1 MKNFNLKGLLPRKSL
16 LLPIL
21 FFSISIASCKK
32 DKNPFIDLPMLPL
45 SGPDQI
51 FFALSN
57 NNLHKFNAKNAG
69 TVLSSVAITGLA
81 PAEKIMSID
90 FRPAT
95 GELYGVSNTNKL
107 FVIRLNGVARAIG
120 TGLSPAINGTT
131 VSIDFNPTV
140 DRIRLVTNTGQNL
153 RIHPETGA
161 VVATDGVIN
170 GITSPNISGIAY
182 TNSKAGSA
190 TTVLFDIDLTS
201 KKLYKQDPPNN
212 GKLVEVGALG
222 LEIGSDAAFDISP
235 DNTKA
240 LVAGTIAGASSL
252 YTIHLETGK
261 GTLIGKFPASTA
273 VEGLAIPTD
282 PVAYAVDNANN
293 FLIFNPVNPG
303 TPIAKVITGLAPSE
317 TVLGIDFRPANGQI
331 YALGSSSR
339 LYTVNAATGAFTVV
353 GSGVLST
360 LLTGSSYGFDFNP
373 TVDRIRVVGNNGQNL
388 RLHPETGAVAAI
400 DGILK
405 PGTPAVSAAAYTNN
419 FAGATE
425 TVLFDIDHVTDKLY
439 KQTPPNEGILV
450 EVGALGINVE
460 NTNGFDIGS
469 NSGTAYAIL
478 TVAGINK
485 IYTINLTSGIATSV
499 ADFPKTVTA
508 MTLGLGI

>member
-1 MKNFNLKGLLPRKSL
+1 MKNFNLKAFLPSKSL
-16 LLPIL
+16 LLPL
-21 FFSISIASCKK
+21 FFLSMAVASCKK
-32 DKNPFIDLPMLPL
+32 DKNPFIDLPV
-45 SGPDQI
+45 SGPDQL
-51 FFALSN
+51 FFGLSN
-57 NNLHKFNAKNAG
+57 NSLHKFNAKNAG
-69 TVLSSVAITGLA
+69 NAISSVAITGLA
-81 PAEKIMSID
+81 ANEKMLSID

-95 GELYGVSNTNKL
+95 GELYGVSNTSKL
-107 FVIRLNGVARAIG
+107 YVIRLNGIARAIG
-120 TGLSPAINGTT
+120 TGFSPAIDGTA

-161 VVATDGVIN
+161 VAATDGIIN
-170 GITSPNISGIAY
+170 GIASPKISGVAY

-190 TTVLFDIDLTS
+190 TTVLFDIDLNS
-201 KKLYKQDPPNN
+201 KKLYKQDPPNE
-212 GKLVEVGALG
+212 GKLVEVGPLG
-222 LEIGSDAAFDISP
+222 VEIGSNAAFDIAP

-240 LVAGTIAGASSL
+240 LVAGTTAGASNL
-252 YTIHLETGK
+252 YTINLETGK
-261 GTLIGKFPASTA
+261 ATLAGKFPTSTA
-273 VEGLAIPTD
+273 IEGLAIPTD

-303 TPIAKVITGLAPSE
+303 TPVAKAITGLAPSE
-317 TVLGIDFRPANGQI
+317 TVLGIDFRPLNGQI

-353 GSGVLST
+353 GTGVLST

-373 TVDRIRVVGNNGQNL
+373 TVDRIRVVGNDGQNL
-388 RLHPETGAVAAI
+388 RLHPETGAVVAI
-400 DGILK
+400 DGTLK
-405 PGTPAVSAAAYTNN
+405 PGTPAISAAAYTNN
-419 FAGATE
+419 FFGATE
-425 TVLFDIDHVTDKLY
+425 TILFDIDHVTDKLY
-439 KQTPPNEGILV
+439 KQSPPNDGVLV

-469 NSGTAYAIL
+469 SSGTAYAIL
-478 TVAGINK
+478 TVAGANK
-485 IYTINLTSGIATSV
+485 IYTINLSSGIATPV